1 MRRTWICGWRCTSAA
16 VLLGASQGC
25 GGSVGANAPSPA
37 DGREPDLDAAL
48 ADASR
53 APDGM
58 NTSGDARQEE
68 HAEGAADATAASCTS
83 DAQCSD
89 STPYCDLSAGTP
101 GACSGEPPS
110 CAPGGAGMTNCG
122 HSSESCCTSLE
133 VAGGSFFRTYTNDG
147 DGGGGEADPATVSG
161 FRLDK
166 YLVTVGRFRQFVN
179 AVWPADGGAG
189 WSPPAGS
196 GKHAH
201 LNGGLG
207 LVDVGAAAD
216 AGTAYEPGWDATN
229 WNPYIAPSSANL
241 ACGGSN
247 GPSTWTSL
255 PGSQE
260 NLPIN
265 CVNWY
270 QAYAFCIWDG
280 GFLASEAE
288 WEYVAAGGDKQLEY
302 PWGSSPP
309 GTASQYAIYGSYYP
323 SGSGSYTGI
332 ANVAPVGT
340 ATAGAASW
348 GQLDMAGEF
357 WQWNLDWATAA
368 YVNPCVDCAAATG
381 GGAYGRGNRG
391 GTFASLSAG
400 PTQPLLQPNYG
411 GGNLPASPQYLA
423 GAFRCARTPKEEVA
437 LGSR

>member
-1 MRRTWICGWRCTSAA
+1 
-16 VLLGASQGC
+16 
-25 GGSVGANAPSPA
+25 
-37 DGREPDLDAAL
+37 
-48 ADASR
+48 
-53 APDGM
+53 
-58 NTSGDARQEE
+58 
-68 HAEGAADATAASCTS
+68 
-83 DAQCSD
+83 
-89 STPYCDLSAGTP
+89 
-101 GACSGEPPS
+101 
-110 CAPGGAGMTNCG
+110 MTNCG

-133 VAGGSFFRTYTNDG
+133 VAGGSFFRTYTNNG

-368 YVNPCVDCAAATG
+368 YVNPCVDCAAAAG
-381 GGAYGRGNRG
+381 GGRVRAREPRGHIRVLERG
-391 GTFASLSAG
+391 SIAAIAAAQLRRRQPTRIAPIPGGGVPLRQDTQRRSGARIPLTGMFVLRKVLVVPHLVFVKFASS
-400 PTQPLLQPNYG
+400 T
-411 GGNLPASPQYLA
+411 
-423 GAFRCARTPKEEVA
+423 
-437 LGSR
+437 SRPPSG